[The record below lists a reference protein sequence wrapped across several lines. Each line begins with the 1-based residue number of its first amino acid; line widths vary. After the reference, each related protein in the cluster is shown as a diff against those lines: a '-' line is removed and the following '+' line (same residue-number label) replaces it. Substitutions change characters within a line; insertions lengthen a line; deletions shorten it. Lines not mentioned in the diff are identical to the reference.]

1 MLNEILHY
9 TVLSIVGSLALVFIS
24 KIILNKLLR
33 RNVKYYESTE
43 INEEIELL
51 QNAGLDAYYLERR
64 TDDDKKFSPRTS
76 YDSGWSVNPSVTG

>member
-9 TVLSIVGSLALVFIS
+9 IVLSIVGSLALVFIS

-33 RNVKYYESTE
+33 RNVNYYEGTE

-64 TDDDKKFSPRTS
+64 TDDDK
-76 YDSGWSVNPSVTG
+76 

>member
-1 MLNEILHY
+1 MEDHSFETVLPPYY
-9 TVLSIVGSLALVFIS
+9 TVLSIVGSLALVFMS

-51 QNAGLDAYYLERR
+51 QNAGLDASYLERR
-64 TDDDKKFSPRTS
+64 TDDDK
-76 YDSGWSVNPSVTG
+76 

>member
-1 MLNEILHY
+1 MLSELLHY

-33 RNVKYYESTE
+33 RNVNYYESTE

-51 QNAGLDAYYLERR
+51 QNAGLDASYLERR
-64 TDDDKKFSPRTS
+64 TDDDK
-76 YDSGWSVNPSVTG
+76 